1 MNGKRLIMVV
11 LAGMLMA
18 CGLGYSQNNNK
29 IGKRIDG
36 ELIDAVSALDEG
48 QYKEA
53 QVRWRGY

>member
-29 IGKRIDG
+29 IGKG
-36 ELIDAVSALDEG
+36 LTAS
-48 QYKEA
+48 
-53 QVRWRGY
+53 